1 MAGSGTHLTGRVALV
16 TGGGRGIGRAISE
29 RLAAD
34 GATVAVNYRRDAAAA
49 DATVAAIEEAG
60 GSARAYGASVDDAAA
75 MASMVERIAA
85 ELGRVDLL
93 VCNAGIASRGRSVAE
108 TDPDEL
114 VRVLHTHAVGAH
126 HACRLVVPGM
136 REAERGDVVMI
147 SSVAAHSHGANGAPY
162 SMGKAAIESLA
173 HTLAKE
179 ELAHGIHV
187 NIVAPGLV
195 ETDMGVRLARAIY
208 AKREMDD
215 LRELD
220 ERFPFGRVCQP
231 SDVADVVSYL
241 CSDGAGYLTGQRIVV
256 DGGAG
261 FMRR

>member
-1 MAGSGTHLTGRVALV
+1 MADSGKHLTGRIALV

-29 RLAAD
+29 RLAAE
-34 GATVAVNYRRDAAAA
+34 GATVAVNYRRDGDAAA
-49 DATVAAIEEAG
+49 DTVTAIEDAG
-60 GSARAYGASVDDAAA
+60 GIARAYAASVDDAEA
-75 MASMVERIAA
+75 MASMVEQIDAD
-85 ELGRVDLL
+85 LGTVDLL

-220 ERFPFGRVCQP
+220 ESFPFGRVCQP

-241 CSDGAGYLTGQRIVV
+241 CSDGAGYLTGQRIVG
-256 DGGAG
+256 DGGAES
-261 FMRR
+261 MRR